1 MQNKPY
7 FLDACLIAQREKLK
21 RERFFLPKI
30 FLTQKLCRPKNF
42 QQCVAS
48 MQVFW
53 VQTFSTQRLP
63 SPNFFK
69 LSVPGGLRIFRA
81 FASLFLSNPNLCNCF
96 LKCAQVSYPSFWTVM
111 WKSHGGSLRKWKKN
125 TALIRNFSLSMFL
138 SFFLSWSRFSGHI
151 NPFLRDSSINV
162 ILFPIPPTFHG
173 CHDHDNV
180 DKQTNTLTN
189 K

>member
-1 MQNKPY
+1 MKKKFKKHEKYPKKVSKVHEQEYYKHQKASKSKSVRFCVFKHSVFFIKPQSLQLLLEVRSS
-7 FLDACLIAQREKLK
+7 FISKLLNCHVK
-21 RERFFLPKI
+21 VTQWQSPK
-30 FLTQKLCRPKNF
+30 
-42 QQCVAS
+42 V
-48 MQVFW
+48 
-53 VQTFSTQRLP
+53 
-63 SPNFFK
+63 
-69 LSVPGGLRIFRA
+69 
-81 FASLFLSNPNLCNCF
+81 
-96 LKCAQVSYPSFWTVM
+96 
-111 WKSHGGSLRKWKKN
+111 KKN

-180 DKQTNTLTN
+180 DKQTNTQTN